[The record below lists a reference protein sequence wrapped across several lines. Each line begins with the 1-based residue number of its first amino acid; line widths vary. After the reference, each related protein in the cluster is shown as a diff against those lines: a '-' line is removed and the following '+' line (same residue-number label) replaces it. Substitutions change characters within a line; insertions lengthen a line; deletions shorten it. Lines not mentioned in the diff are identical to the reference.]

1 MMKTM
6 TLRPVVAAALAAVW
20 LSACNLAPKYEQP
33 ALAVPDSIAAGA
45 ARSIEASESAL
56 DTAKALNW
64 VANPQLRQVVALALS
79 HNRDLRVAGAN
90 MEKARAQYG
99 ITRADLLPSV
109 TAQAQGTRSRNSADL
124 SNGQSTVSE
133 QFTAQLGF
141 ASYEID
147 FWGRIRNLS
156 EAGLQAFL
164 QSEANQRN
172 VQIGLIA
179 EVSNAWLNLA
189 ADLACLAL
197 AKSSL
202 ESREKAYELTRRMD
216 ELGATSGL
224 VLAQN
229 LSTVE
234 TARGDVAAYTS
245 QVQRSRNSLE
255 LLVGG
260 SVPAELRPEAQTLM
274 VDTSSN
280 LGLLPVPENLPSSV
294 LLQRPDVQAAE
305 HNLRAMNANIGAAR
319 AALFPSISLT
329 GSVGSGSRELD
340 QLFGSG
346 TGTWSFMPQIK
357 LPIVDGGRLRAGVEV
372 AKANERIALAQYE
385 KAVQTAFKEVADA
398 LADRAQWGARLGAQY
413 GMVQA
418 TQKAFELSEARFQ
431 AGVDDYLTVLD
442 AQRSLYAAQQNLIA
456 LRLAEQINRV
466 TLWKTLG
473 GQETVAVV
481 SNSNS

>member
-79 HNRDLRVAGAN
+79 HNRDLRVAVAN

-189 ADLACLAL
+189 ADLARLAL
-197 AKSSL
+197 AKSTL
-202 ESREKAYELTRRMD
+202 ESREKAYELTRRMY

-245 QVQRSRNSLE
+245 QVQRSRNALE

-260 SVPAELRPEAQTLM
+260 SVPAELLPEAQTLM

-357 LPIVDGGRLRAGVEV
+357 LPIFDGGRLRAGVEV

-398 LADRAQWGARLGAQY
+398 LADRVQWGARLGAQY

-431 AGVDDYLTVLD
+431 AGADDYLTVLD

>member
-20 LSACNLAPKYEQP
+20 LSACNFAPKYEQP

-79 HNRDLRVAGAN
+79 HNRDLRVAVAN

-189 ADLACLAL
+189 ADLARLAL
-197 AKSSL
+197 AKSTL
-202 ESREKAYELTRRMD
+202 ESREKAYELTRRMY

-245 QVQRSRNSLE
+245 QVQRSRNALE

-260 SVPAELRPEAQTLM
+260 SVPAELLPEAQTLM

-280 LGLLPVPENLPSSV
+280 LGLLSVPENLPSSV

-357 LPIVDGGRLRAGVEV
+357 LPIFDGGRLRAGVEV